1 MPEETQQEFKQAKCG
16 VDVLAG
22 VLPGTPE
29 EEFTRRFFITSEE
42 WHADEGKNQAEL
54 LSDLAGKATA
64 WATYIMLQP
73 DRFNWVKLE
82 WVWF

>member
-1 MPEETQQEFKQAKCG
+1 MPEQKETKQVRVA
-16 VDVLAG
+16 VDVVGG

-29 EEFTRRFFITSEE
+29 EEFTRRFFVTSED

-54 LSDLAGKATA
+54 LADLAGKSSA
-64 WATYIMLQP
+64 WATYMMLQP